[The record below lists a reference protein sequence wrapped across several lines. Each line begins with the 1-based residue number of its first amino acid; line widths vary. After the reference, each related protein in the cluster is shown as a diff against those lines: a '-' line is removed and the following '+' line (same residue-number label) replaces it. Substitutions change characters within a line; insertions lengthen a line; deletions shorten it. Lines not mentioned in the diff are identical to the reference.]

1 MPAAVHIPIRM
12 RVSAASLAD
21 HPAAIDAAVSRALGR
36 ALARSH
42 TEVLANTG
50 DYLAVHCGA
59 PEIKWSG
66 AALPAV
72 AAATRCATERRLATL
87 IATATRAAGLDAAA
101 WVQTPLTG
109 RAADSYDPAR
119 ERSFGRYAV
128 DSYEG
133 GMDAITVRRPGST
146 RSDDPQVP
154 FVRAWEIATVFED
167 FDLAYVRQRVQAE
180 AKAQGIT
187 LGPVY
192 GILVRSADGWTLIL
206 SGDGFTGSRTFRQT
220 FGKQTRRRPHRKG
233 RGVAYADE
241 ELVPPLTAATVTEVA
256 LPSDQAERMDRMH
269 DLFAATIRTELHDL
283 FDASKEQDEHL
294 LTPDEL
300 GALIEQETEAA
311 VADLARAAGA
321 GAVMLR
327 INWGDIHFNIVL
339 PIAIAGLIGWDGTTP
354 AVILPSVI
362 ETQMPG
368 RMAIGT
374 GVEGTF
380 DPSKRKPRAYA
391 GGGERGGGSKFG
403 TDGEGAGHS
412 PIRQVFPLLGGG
424 SAMVCA
430 PFLDAEPAL
439 EKLPSDAAY
448 LRQLVAE
455 IAERLDM
462 VPCDYPA
469 TFCVGAATVL
479 ASLAKVVGAFADR
492 STTGELTLPPGS
504 RGAGASGASG
514 GNMGHAS
521 FRPVASRGI
530 QLLRRLSQAAA
541 RIADLRRAV
550 RQCYM
555 HGDGRAQ
562 LGDEYATNHVGWVRR
577 FDEAVSP
584 AMKEGVGE
592 IFAQACQ
599 IIMLQLLETSAQQI
613 AARQRNL
620 HVYAPLFRDVLVR
633 RLSDIGTLTN
643 LRDRLRAYEV
653 AQTVQAPFGSGVGGT
668 ALVGAV
674 ATIATWAAAAH
685 AMADACVATE
695 GFSHLPGAAQEIVT
709 ENGVAKIRDA
719 HGFLWSREAL
729 ERAVVEQRG
738 QAESIDPLVQQL
750 SDVPGTV
757 ERFRRD
763 PDSAETMLADLLAE
777 MARLNAGKR
786 QEAGAD
792 PLYGLQVGR
801 IKDPPGPGAQVPG
814 LPHVLSGVHLL
825 AHEQLYPFFRGD
837 DAYAEGVNHVFSVEL
852 GKRGATHFFVF
863 TGLVLLAVVCAPAAF
878 VAGVA
883 AAEHEVDKAQARKA
897 LYRALINPELVLN
910 RAEIELELYIAYVG
924 LALSLLPEAGTAL
937 RAASLGLRGAAR
949 SGIAV
954 GLRLAARSVAR
965 QISRQVTEQLARE
978 LLPALIQEFTVNLL
992 MEHVVIPEVVVP
1004 MIAVV
1009 ERELA
1014 LRNSVGGRAGAER
1027 LIDEIERAAAQRAGR
1042 ALPGETGA
1050 AP

>member
-1 MPAAVHIPIRM
+1 MPVAVHVPIRM
-12 RVSAASLAD
+12 RVSAAALAD
-21 HPAAIDAAVSRALGR
+21 HPGAVDAAVSRALGR

-42 TEVLANTG
+42 TEVLEKTG

-59 PEIKWSG
+59 PEITWSG

-72 AAATRCATERRLATL
+72 AAATRRATERRFATL
-87 IATATRAAGLDAAA
+87 IATATQVAGLDAAA
-101 WVQTPLTG
+101 RLQTPLAG
-109 RAADSYDPAR
+109 RAAESYDPAR

-133 GMDAITVRRPGST
+133 GMDVITVRRPGSART
-146 RSDDPQVP
+146 DDPQVP

-167 FDLAYVRQRVQAE
+167 FDLAYVRQRIQAE
-180 AKAQGIT
+180 ASAQGVT

-192 GILVRSADGWTLIL
+192 GTIIRSADGWTLIL
-206 SGDGFTGSRTFRQT
+206 SGDGFTGSRTFRQP
-220 FGKQTRRRPHRKG
+220 FGKQTRRRPYRKG

-241 ELVPPLTAATVTEVA
+241 ELVPPLTAATATEVA
-256 LPSDQAERMDRMH
+256 LPSDQMH

-283 FDASKEQDEHL
+283 FDASEEQDKHL
-294 LTPDEL
+294 LTPDEF

-321 GAVMLR
+321 GAFMLR

-339 PIAIAGLIGWDGTTP
+339 PIGIAALIGWDGTTP

-374 GVEGTF
+374 GVEGAF
-380 DPSKRKPRAYA
+380 DPSKRKPRADA
-391 GGGERGGGSKFG
+391 GGGARGGGSKFG
-403 TDGEGAGHS
+403 TDGEGAGDGT
-412 PIRQVFPLLGGG
+412 IRPVFPSLGGG

-448 LRQLVAE
+448 LRHLVAE

-479 ASLAKVVGAFADR
+479 ASLAEVVGAFADN
-492 STTGELTLPPGS
+492 STAGELTLPPGS
-504 RGAGASGASG
+504 RGAGASG

-541 RIADLRRAV
+541 RIAELRRAV

-555 HGDGRAQ
+555 HGDGRTQ

-668 ALVGAV
+668 ALMGAV
-674 ATIATWAAAAH
+674 ATIAPWAAAAH

-763 PDSAETMLADLLAE
+763 PDSAETILADLLAE
-777 MARLNAGKR
+777 MARLNAEKR

-801 IKDPPGPGAQVPG
+801 IQENTGPGAPVPG
-814 LPHVLSGVHLL
+814 LPYVLGGVHLL

-837 DAYAEGVNHVFSVEL
+837 DAYAEGVDHVFSVEL
-852 GKRGATHFFVF
+852 GKQGLTHFFVF

-883 AAEHEVDKAQARKA
+883 VAGHEVDKAQARKD

-937 RAASLGLRGAAR
+937 KAASLGLRGAAR
-949 SGIAV
+949 SGVAV

-978 LLPALIQEFTVNLL
+978 LLPALIQELAVNLL
-992 MEHVVIPEVVVP
+992 MEQVVIPEVIGP